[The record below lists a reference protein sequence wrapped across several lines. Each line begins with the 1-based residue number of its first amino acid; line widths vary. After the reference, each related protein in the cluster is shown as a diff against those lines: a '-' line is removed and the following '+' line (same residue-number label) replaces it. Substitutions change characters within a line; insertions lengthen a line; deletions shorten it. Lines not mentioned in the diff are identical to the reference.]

1 MILRLLGD
9 YFAQWAAE
17 IGSLSWLAVA
27 LVAAVI
33 EVSLPHFGCAF
44 VSAGAVAAAAAAFLG
59 LGVGAQIGTFVV
71 VMTLSLVALRANLL
85 GRLAGGGVPSR
96 TDTLV
101 GRHGQVTHEIDHTL
115 GTGRI
120 NVGGEDWAA
129 RSHEPLPI
137 GTKVRV
143 VSADGIVLEVTR
155 A

>member
-1 MILRLLGD
+1 MILKLVTEW
-9 YFAQWAAE
+9 ASEWAAQ

-27 LVAAVI
+27 LVAAII

-44 VSAGAVAAAAAAFLG
+44 ISAGAVAAAAAAFFG
-59 LGVGAQIGTFVV
+59 FGVPVQIGTFVV
-71 VMTLSLVALRANLL
+71 VMTVSLVVLRANLL

-96 TDTLV
+96 TEPLV
-101 GRHGQVTHEIDHTL
+101 GRHGQVTHEIDPTL

-120 NVGGEDWAA
+120 NVAGEDWAA

-137 GTKVRV
+137 GTKIRV
-143 VSADGIVLEVTR
+143 VAADGIVLEVTR